1 MPSRE
6 ETETIILLNDGE
18 EFAIVDTMHGRFR
31 RACERII
38 EQMGRGR
45 ELNLDAGRRSGKKV
59 RWAFEIP
66 AECVSVPRPPRR
78 LSDEQRAA
86 AAARGRAIRSRQ
98 LRNTG
103 LETQSGPTTGPRK
116 A

>member
-1 MPSRE
+1 MPRRK
-6 ETETIILLNDGE
+6 ETETIIVLNDGNE
-18 EFAIVDTMHGRFR
+18 SAIVDTMHGPFR
-31 RACERII
+31 RACERTI

-59 RWAFEIP
+59 RWTFEIP
-66 AECVSVPRPPRR
+66 AECIPVPRPPRR

-86 AAARGRAIRSRQ
+86 AAARGREIRRRQ
-98 LRNTG
+98 LRSTG
-103 LETQSGPTTGPRK
+103 LETQSKPKSGPRK